1 MESGYSIQVRWH
13 LHRYGC
19 HLRATSQ
26 QRVAGLRRGP
36 LLWLCRLASAFS
48 GHYQQWNHG
57 FQAWSTILG
66 ALAGAVYSQCCLIIN
81 KFSIDL
87 QLATVHSLATFFLSL
102 TVKTHVHSV
111 THGHIRK
118 QRQACHTEFEMARLD
133 ESAFNVFQGHP
144 YIGVSRNSERPV
156 VVMYNNADVKSET

>member
-1 MESGYSIQVRWH
+1 
-13 LHRYGC
+13 
-19 HLRATSQ
+19 
-26 QRVAGLRRGP
+26 
-36 LLWLCRLASAFS
+36 
-48 GHYQQWNHG
+48 
-57 FQAWSTILG
+57 
-66 ALAGAVYSQCCLIIN
+66 
-81 KFSIDL
+81 
-87 QLATVHSLATFFLSL
+87 LSL

-111 THGHIRK
+111 THGHLRK